1 VARPL
6 TQKRAA
12 QIGFTL
18 SSEQCELLAAFEG
31 SESISDLAKLVGKDV
46 SVVSRQLKRIADEV
60 PALEKN
66 DRKWVLTN
74 LGHELC
80 AWARDA
86 IAAQKRVLQRRS
98 HIRIATTREFAS
110 RILAPGLRGLVPSG
124 DSTVVSILTGEEGV
138 ERTLLSGQADLGF
151 DCGVPID
158 PQIRFKRVVSES
170 FSVVAAPSLVSRHG
184 VAKIKD
190 LIELPHLHY
199 TRAPA
204 SKLLGLSVD
213 LPNLVASFNDIGALR
228 AACCAGLGWAV
239 LPTYT
244 VTAELNLRQL
254 KAISGSRIAP
264 EQFGV
269 FWSRSRPSL
278 DAWAERAISWL
289 AKQSLG

>member
-1 VARPL
+1 VNRSSSKRPAL
-6 TQKRAA
+6 
-12 QIGFTL
+12 GFTL

-31 SESISDLAKLVGKDV
+31 AESISALAKLVGKDV
-46 SVVSRQLKRIADEV
+46 SVVSRQLKRIAEDV
-60 PALEKN
+60 PALEKH
-66 DRKWVLTN
+66 DRKWQLTN
-74 LGHELC
+74 LGHEIC

-110 RILAPGLRGLVPSG
+110 RILAPGLRGLVPAH
-124 DSTVVSILTGEEGV
+124 DATVISITTGEEGV
-138 ERTLLSGQADLGF
+138 ERSLLSGQTDLGF
-151 DCGVPID
+151 DCGIPID

-170 FSVVAAPSLVSRHG
+170 FSVVATPMWLARHRI
-184 VAKIKD
+184 AKTKD
-190 LIELPHLHY
+190 LIPLPHLHY

-204 SKLLGLSVD
+204 SKLLGLTVD

-244 VTAELNLRQL
+244 VAAELGARDL
-254 KAISGSRIAP
+254 KAVRGASIAP
-264 EQFGV
+264 EHFGV
-269 FWSRSRPSL
+269 FWSRGRPSL
-278 DAWAERAISWL
+278 DAWADRAIAWL